1 MAEAWDFPDSNT
13 VGQERY
19 ALVVEGFATSQAAAA
34 LAAVTALAREVRLA
48 TRLALTVGPQ
58 PALELFD
65 AITVG
70 DTALPSTIGRI
81 VEMALSYHPREGLH
95 ELVLACE
102 GL

>member
-1 MAEAWDFPDSNT
+1 VWDFADSNT

-19 ALVVEGFATSQAAAA
+19 ALIVEGFVASAAAA
-34 LAAVTALAREVRLA
+34 GLAATAALAREVRLA
-48 TRLALTVGPQ
+48 TRVELTVGPQ

-70 DTALPSTIGRI
+70 DGTLPSTACRI
-81 VEMALSYHPREGLH
+81 VGLALSYHPLEALH
-95 ELVLACE
+95 ELILTCE